1 MSTWILLRGLTR
13 EGRHWGSFP
22 EQLRVEADFSGD
34 AHSITLLDLPGNG
47 RENALSAPLDVAEM
61 VKFVRSRAA
70 GAGLPPPYR
79 LVAMS
84 LGGMVATGWAQ
95 RHPEE
100 IERLVLIN
108 TSMRPFSAMTER
120 LRPEVWPAL
129 MRVAASWANP
139 MKCET
144 IVHDLTC
151 NRVDTQSADIA
162 AWAAIRQSAGVS
174 AANGLRQL
182 WAAARFRAGNHAPA
196 CPTLLLS
203 SKADRLVNP
212 VCSTRIAA
220 RWGTAHAVHAW
231 AGHDLPH
238 DDPLWTSKAI
248 ADWLRNLESLA
259 DKPPVVSA
267 RRPDPSEP
275 PAALSRNHDCSR
287 FRFAMALYRACEI
300 QVIRHSMRGKTR
312 PITDKIVK
320 RTTRD
325 SLQCSPAH
333 GAGENVLAA
342 LIRRVAHIDASYRG
356 QI

>member
-1 MSTWILLRGLTR
+1 MSTWILLRGLAR

-22 EQLRVEADFSGD
+22 EQLRIEADLNGD
-34 AHSITLLDLPGNG
+34 ANSIALIDLPGNG
-47 RENALSAPLDVAEM
+47 RENALSAPLDVADM

-70 GAGLPPPYR
+70 EAGLLPPYR

-95 RHPEE
+95 GYPEE

-108 TSMRPFSAMTER
+108 TSMRPFSAMSER
-120 LRPEVWPAL
+120 LRPSVWPAL
-129 MRVAASWANP
+129 MRAAASWADR

-144 IVHDLTC
+144 IIHDLTC
-151 NRVDTQSADIA
+151 NRLDSQAADIA
-162 AWAAIRQSAGVS
+162 AWAAIRKSAPVS

-182 WAAARFRAGNHAPA
+182 WAAARFRADSHAPA

-238 DDPLWTSKAI
+238 DDPVWTSKAI
-248 ADWLRNLESLA
+248 VDWLRTLHGHAEEA
-259 DKPPVVSA
+259 PVVSGG
-267 RRPDPSEP
+267 
-275 PAALSRNHDCSR
+275 
-287 FRFAMALYRACEI
+287 RA
-300 QVIRHSMRGKTR
+300 
-312 PITDKIVK
+312 
-320 RTTRD
+320 
-325 SLQCSPAH
+325 
-333 GAGENVLAA
+333 VL
-342 LIRRVAHIDASYRG
+342 
-356 QI
+356 